1 MSRKFILYN
10 PKLVPLARK
19 LRNNS
24 TLAEVLLW
32 QQIKGKKLGCDFDRQ
47 KPIGN
52 YIVDFFCRELMLA
65 IEIDGCSH
73 DYKSE
78 YDLSRQQDLEAK
90 GVTVVRFN
98 DLDVKQNMDTVL
110 QDLKWHIQLLE
121 NISNT
126 R

>member
-1 MSRKFILYN
+1 
-10 PKLVPLARK
+10 VPLARK

-32 QQIKGKKLGCDFDRQ
+32 QQIKGKKLGYDFDCQ

-65 IEIDGCSH
+65 IEIDGSSH

-78 YDLSRQQDLEAK
+78 YDLNRQRNLKEK
-90 GVTVVRFN
+90 GITIVRFD
-98 DLDVKQNMDTVL
+98 DLDAVL
-110 QDLKWHIQLLE
+110 QELKWHIRE
-121 NISNT
+121 IET

>member
-1 MSRKFILYN
+1 MTRKFISYN

-32 QQIKGKKLGCDFDRQ
+32 QQIKGKKLVYDFDRQ
-47 KPIGN
+47 KPIDN
-52 YIVDFFCRELMLA
+52 YIVDFFCRQLMLV

-78 YDLSRQQDLEAK
+78 YDINRQRNLEGK
-90 GVTVVRFN
+90 GITVVRFD
-98 DLDVKQNMDTVL
+98 DLDVKRRMDAVL
-110 QDLKWHIQLLE
+110 RDLRWYIRLLE
-121 NISNT
+121 KQ
-126 R
+126 